1 MENPKMRYFF
11 LLTLLFTSTVFAVDA
26 TLVRQSL
33 GKCYYDD
40 GSVLNRATCPNRLS
54 VGNNSNS
61 RPNLGMSEES
71 VQWRLNFGKQ
81 QADGLSSI
89 YTPSVPSVPSAQQI
103 AAQKQQ
109 SANEVKM
116 RKDFADYVSKNHG
129 VEGEGLRA
137 LIMSGVIDSTNYEVF
152 VD

>member
-1 MENPKMRYFF
+1 MRYFL

-89 YTPSVPSVPSAQQI
+89 YTPSVPSAQQI

-129 VEGEGLRA
+129 DEGEGLRA

>member
-1 MENPKMRYFF
+1 MRYFL

-89 YTPSVPSVPSAQQI
+89 YTPSVPSAQQI
-103 AAQKQQ
+103 AAQKQR

>member
-1 MENPKMRYFF
+1 MRYFF

-89 YTPSVPSVPSAQQI
+89 YTPSVPSAQQI

-129 VEGEGLRA
+129 DEGEGLRA
-137 LIMSGVIDSTNYEVF
+137 LIMSGVIDSSNFKVF

>member
-1 MENPKMRYFF
+1 MRYFL

-89 YTPSVPSVPSAQQI
+89 YTPSVPSAQQI

-116 RKDFADYVSKNHG
+116 RKDFADYVSKNYG
-129 VEGEGLRA
+129 DEGEGLRA

>member
-1 MENPKMRYFF
+1 MENPKMRYFL

-89 YTPSVPSVPSAQQI
+89 YTPSVPSAQQI
-103 AAQKQQ
+103 AAQKQR

>member
-1 MENPKMRYFF
+1 MRYFF

-89 YTPSVPSVPSAQQI
+89 YTPSVPSAQQI
-103 AAQKQQ
+103 AAQKQR

>member
-1 MENPKMRYFF
+1 MNMRYFL

-89 YTPSVPSVPSAQQI
+89 YTPSVPSAQQI

>member
-1 MENPKMRYFF
+1 
-11 LLTLLFTSTVFAVDA
+11 
-26 TLVRQSL
+26 
-33 GKCYYDD
+33 
-40 GSVLNRATCPNRLS
+40 
-54 VGNNSNS
+54 
-61 RPNLGMSEES
+61 MSEES

-129 VEGEGLRA
+129 DEGEGLRA
-137 LIMSGVIDSTNYEVF
+137 LIMSGVIDSSNFKVF

>member
-1 MENPKMRYFF
+1 
-11 LLTLLFTSTVFAVDA
+11 
-26 TLVRQSL
+26 
-33 GKCYYDD
+33 
-40 GSVLNRATCPNRLS
+40 
-54 VGNNSNS
+54 
-61 RPNLGMSEES
+61 MSEES

-89 YTPSVPSVPSAQQI
+89 YTPSVPSAQQI

-129 VEGEGLRA
+129 DEGEGLRA

>member
-1 MENPKMRYFF
+1 MRYFL

-89 YTPSVPSVPSAQQI
+89 YTPSVPSAQQI

>member
-1 MENPKMRYFF
+1 MRYFL

-129 VEGEGLRA
+129 DEGEGLRA
-137 LIMSGVIDSTNYEVF
+137 LIMSGVIDSSNFKVF

>member
-1 MENPKMRYFF
+1 MRYFL

-89 YTPSVPSVPSAQQI
+89 YTPSVPSAQQI

-129 VEGEGLRA
+129 DEGEGLRA
-137 LIMSGVIDSTNYEVF
+137 LIMSGVIDSSNFKVF